1 MMFVLAV
8 TLIGGL
14 FVNDNA
20 EFFNDVEANR
30 NDGMTWKYIGPQ
42 APNEDESSIP
52 MISED
57 GKETVYFKMKKP

>member
-1 MMFVLAV
+1 MMFVIAV
-8 TLIGGL
+8 TLIGGM

-30 NDGMTWKYIGPQ
+30 KAGMEWQYVGPQ

-52 MISED
+52 VTDSN
-57 GKETVYFKMKKP
+57 GKETVYFKMAK